1 MQPALVDWRQIFS
14 SPADERRDGGVIP
27 MRRHAGQRPHGGAN
41 DLGSINSKTVRV
53 IQAFAGW
60 RIASTKTSRAARIS
74 VRSVALWVAISVP
87 NIGVHTVHD
96 AVVDDF
102 HIPYEFRLVTVG
114 GD

>member
-1 MQPALVDWRQIFS
+1 MAHRLHEDI
-14 SPADERRDGGVIP
+14 E
-27 MRRHAGQRPHGGAN
+27 GGA
-41 DLGSINSKTVRV
+41 DFCALRSPLGSD
-53 IQAFAGW
+53 
-60 RIASTKTSRAARIS
+60 
-74 VRSVALWVAISVP
+74 SVP